1 VKPIFKRLQVLEEKV
16 ANHELGGPSGI
27 DILRERRRRR
37 AEANGVPYVEPP
49 RDPKLNENGRSLGW
63 AEILRNARTRRCAEA
78 QARNAEEAAESN
90 AS

>member
-1 VKPIFKRLQVLEEKV
+1 MKPIFKRLQVLEGKV
-16 ANHELGGPSGI
+16 ANHELGGPSWI

-49 RDPKLNENGRSLGW
+49 YDPKLYENGTCLTW

-78 QARNAEEAAESN
+78 KARSVDGDRTH
-90 AS
+90 